1 MRFFSS
7 IFWRPPRHN
16 KHWRKATQTDI
27 ASLFRGGK
35 GRGYIERNRKAPT
48 AATAVRRQFQE
59 PEGGREL
66 PSSFSMPSSGLL
78 THMEMV

>member
-7 IFWRPPRHN
+7 IFWQPGATINTGCSP
-16 KHWRKATQTDI
+16 TQTDI